1 MARPITHEGRL
12 VVAGHGLV
20 GRPLTRYLRDAG
32 EEVCVVDLID
42 EEGVDVVGDVLEREV
57 LERAAVA
64 DARAMILNLGH
75 DSTTQF
81 AAKFIRQYAP
91 DLPIIAGV
99 MLGENVGRIQKAG
112 VDFAISLSQVA
123 GQLLARHVLGETVL
137 LQPRIKLVK
146 TRPGPI
152 EGKHPHRARIRER
165 TDCSVVA
172 VERDGEVLMDYPP
185 EFRLAAEDA
194 LFICGTTQ
202 AVNRYYEEY
211 PASRL

>member
-1 MARPITHEGRL
+1 
-12 VVAGHGLV
+12 
-20 GRPLTRYLRDAG
+20 
-32 EEVCVVDLID
+32 
-42 EEGVDVVGDVLEREV
+42 
-57 LERAAVA
+57 
-64 DARAMILNLGH
+64 
-75 DSTTQF
+75 
-81 AAKFIRQYAP
+81 
-91 DLPIIAGV
+91 

-112 VDFAISLSQVA
+112 ADFAISLSQVA
-123 GQLLARHVLGETVL
+123 GQLLARHVLGETVS

-172 VERDGEVLMDYPP
+172 VERGGELLMNYPP
-185 EFRLAAEDA
+185 DFRLTAEDA
-194 LFICGTTQ
+194 LFICGTIR

>member
-1 MARPITHEGRL
+1 
-12 VVAGHGLV
+12 
-20 GRPLTRYLRDAG
+20 
-32 EEVCVVDLID
+32 
-42 EEGVDVVGDVLEREV
+42 VLEREV

-64 DARAMILNLGH
+64 AARAVILNLGH

-81 AAKFIRQYAP
+81 AAKFVRQYAP
-91 DLPIIAGV
+91 DMPIIAGV

-123 GQLLARHVLGETVL
+123 GQLLARHVLGETVS
-137 LQPRIKLVK
+137 LQLWIELVK
-146 TRPGPI
+146 TRPGSI

-165 TDCSVVA
+165 TECSIVA

-194 LFICGTTQ
+194 LFICGATR